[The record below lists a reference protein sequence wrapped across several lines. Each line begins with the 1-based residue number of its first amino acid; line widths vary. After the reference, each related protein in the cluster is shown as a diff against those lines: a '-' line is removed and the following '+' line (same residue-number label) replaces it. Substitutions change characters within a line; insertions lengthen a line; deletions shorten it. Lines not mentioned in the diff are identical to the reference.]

1 VARDVEP
8 DHAAFQQVGNAVR
21 DRVLDERLQQQGRH
35 PALCRRGVHV
45 ALDLQALAEPDLLD
59 AEKLIGE
66 GKLVGE
72 RDPIA
77 HADRER
83 VAEKIRQEDA
93 HPPCA
98 GGVDRRQRAD
108 RIQAVVEEMR
118 IELRAQ
124 RAQFG
129 VARHDFEL
137 QLPPL
142 GLPGE
147 FEREQQV
154 MHRQRQQKQQ
164 HAGGEQQRLVACVLL
179 GSRTDGGDGAE
190 QSQPGARQTDPQTA
204 GDHRRHR
211 GGRKHTRRAAR
222 RQRHGTAD
230 VPRGET
236 HERVDEADR
245 QEQQQRGQ
253 PRHVLSRQDRGEQH
267 RHDEPGG
274 EIRRQSFHARENRVH
289 AIRVSS

>member
-1 VARDVEP
+1 
-8 DHAAFQQVGNAVR
+8 
-21 DRVLDERLQQQGRH
+21 
-35 PALCRRGVHV
+35 
-45 ALDLQALAEPDLLD
+45 
-59 AEKLIGE
+59 
-66 GKLVGE
+66 
-72 RDPIA
+72 
-77 HADRER
+77 
-83 VAEKIRQEDA
+83 
-93 HPPCA
+93 
-98 GGVDRRQRAD
+98 
-108 RIQAVVEEMR
+108 MR

-124 RAQFG
+124 RAQFR

-164 HAGGEQQRLVACVLL
+164 HARGEQQRLVARVLL
-179 GSRTDGGDGAE
+179 GSGSDGGDGAE
-190 QSQPGARQTDPQTA
+190 QGQPGARQPIHETA

-222 RQRHGTAD
+222 RQRRGMAD

-236 HERVDEADR
+236 HERVDKADR
-245 QEQQQRGQ
+245 QEQHQRGQ

-267 RHDEPGG
+267 RHDDPGG
-274 EIRRQSFHARENRVH
+274 EIRRQPFHARENRVH
-289 AIRVSS
+289 AIRRQFLISDAAHHHEAAHAQPRRRRIGGMPGLVLVSSHRMESARRRRSTTPGCGSRSRPSSRITSTTASLPDGVDGFPEVEFAAAHEAP